1 MNNSRF
7 APIPFEGRLDW
18 LDALKGFSI
27 LMVVLGHSL
36 LHTGVDS
43 ANWIYGAMQTFR
55 MPFFIMLAGIASALV
70 MRNKQVGFWGFA
82 GTKLRSIILPYACW
96 ILLFGVLFTRSY
108 ELMNYRFNWR
118 WEAFYQGRDVL
129 WFLPCL
135 FALQIIYGIYRSI
148 KAKWDLGVVSSLIL
162 LAVLGALLYG
172 ADILWGKD
180 SVPNEAGL
188 AWISNALRYY
198 ICYFL
203 GVLIAEYKSIRD
215 ALLSTPLSI
224 TICLLISLGFI
235 GKISGVSRE
244 LSLLTMGSLICGCAM
259 GILFIR
265 FICTYQLPTFVQKQ
279 LAFLGRNTLIIYITG
294 SFFQSRP
301 LSMFPQ
307 FNGCE
312 TLVIFGAIALI
323 ICYCCSLLG
332 KFIELSPLL
341 STLLLGKKYQR
352 TPKTSYK
359 TVL

>member
-1 MNNSRF
+1 MNNKAFSPV
-7 APIPFEGRLDW
+7 PIEGRLDW

-55 MPFFIMLAGIASALV
+55 MPFFIMLAGIASGLV
-70 MRNKQVGFWGFA
+70 MRNKQIGFWGFVR
-82 GTKLRSIILPYACW
+82 TKLRSIILPYACW
-96 ILLFGVLFTRSY
+96 ILLFGALFTRSY
-108 ELMNYRFNWR
+108 EVLHYKLDWR

-148 KAKWDLGVVSSLIL
+148 KARFNLGVASSLIL
-162 LAVLGALLYG
+162 LTMLGALLYG

-180 SVPNEAGL
+180 SIPNEAGL

-203 GVLIAEYKSIRD
+203 GILIAEYKSIRD
-215 ALLSTPLSI
+215 ALISTPLSI
-224 TICLLISLGFI
+224 TICLLISLGFL

-244 LSLLTMGSLICGCAM
+244 LTPLTMASLVTGCAM

-265 FICTYQLPTFVQKQ
+265 FICTYQIPKCIQNQ
-279 LAFLGRNTLIIYITG
+279 LAFLGKNTLIIYIAG

-301 LSMFPQ
+301 LTMFPQ
-307 FNGCE
+307 FNGSE
-312 TLVIFGAIALI
+312 SLVIFGLIAVI

-341 STLLLGKKYQR
+341 STLLLGKKFQWR
-352 TPKTSYK
+352 VSKSSQE
-359 TVL
+359 